1 DDDLYSRGL
10 EYYESEY
17 FAEPGTRVRGE
28 KSTSYIESDVATRR
42 ITATLPG
49 APLLVVL
56 RDPVRRAISNYRFST
71 QNGVDDLPI
80 SEALRA
86 EAGERSWD
94 HARFSVSPFAYLAR
108 GRYVEY
114 LERL

>member
-1 DDDLYSRGL
+1 M
-10 EYYESEY
+10 
-17 FAEPGTRVRGE
+17 T
-28 KSTSYIESDVATRR
+28 ATRGR
-42 ITATLPG
+42 DWWPTATGAPGIPVTIAGVNFRGATAVTFGGISASFTVNSDTLITATLPG

-94 HARFSVSPFAYLAR
+94 HAR
-108 GRYVEY
+108 
-114 LERL
+114 